1 MPLLYVGNL
10 SFQATESEL
19 SAAFSAHGEVVST
32 RIIRD
37 RPAGRSQG
45 FAFVDMKDRDAAVRA
60 AASMNQREWG
70 GRPLR
75 VSIMRPGDDRA
86 RIS

>member
-1 MPLLYVGNL
+1 MPLLYIGNV
-10 SFQATESEL
+10 SYQSTESEL
-19 SAAFSAHGEVVST
+19 RAALSEFGEVVSA

-45 FAFVDMKDRDAAVRA
+45 FAFVDMKEQDAAVRA
-60 AASMNQREWG
+60 AANMNQREWR

-75 VSIMRPGDDRA
+75 VSLMRPRDDQA

>member
-10 SFQATESEL
+10 SFQSTESEL
-19 SAAFSAHGEVVST
+19 SAAFSEHGEVLSA

-45 FAFVDMKDRDAAVRA
+45 FAFVDMKELPAAIQA
-60 AASMNQREWG
+60 AASMNQRQWG

-75 VSIMRPGDDRA
+75 VGLMRPSDDRA